1 MNRLPNLHSEI
12 VDVLSRIERLNE
24 MIQLHEKQPSVDPL
38 AIEGYERLRKQYISQ
53 LEDLLSSLNIR
64 ADIHLR
70 AAWMSIDGSGYE
82 CIWVAIKCKAVG
94 LSCQ

>member
-24 MIQLHEKQPSVDPL
+24 MIQLHEKQPSVDSL
-38 AIEGYERLRKQYISQ
+38 AVEGYERLRKQYISQ
-53 LEDLLSSLNIR
+53 LEVLLSSLNIR

-70 AAWMSIDGSGYE
+70 AA
-82 CIWVAIKCKAVG
+82 
-94 LSCQ
+94 

>member
-70 AAWMSIDGSGYE
+70 AA
-82 CIWVAIKCKAVG
+82 
-94 LSCQ
+94 